1 MIPNVKLDHVAV
13 AAEHI
18 DLIVPM
24 YGHHLSG
31 RWLSGGGTGGFY
43 ANQYGFEGGTVETI
57 MPFGVEHDDFLQ
69 RFLERTGPGP
79 HHFTFKVPDLVG
91 AKTVLED
98 AGYRL
103 PVVRFD
109 IPGIEEIFVHPK
121 DA

>member
-1 MIPNVKLDHVAV
+1 MPSDVTVTATPLVAKAKAQTVKLRRIQAGNEKTSLYETEGAV
-13 AAEHI
+13 
-18 DLIVPM
+18 
-24 YGHHLSG
+24 
-31 RWLSGGGTGGFY
+31 
-43 ANQYGFEGGTVETI
+43 GFEGGTVETI

-109 IPGIEEIFVHPK
+109 IQAV
-121 DA
+121 